1 MHRPRSASQR
11 GPFLWDPHRW
21 HLDRLTASFAQLTQQ
36 VRDIW
41 SAQNRTNRLLI
52 GGFALLLVLAGGF
65 FTATRLRGP
74 DYAVL
79 FSNLSPDDASSV
91 VSKLKD
97 DKTPYRLSDGGAT
110 ILVQQEQVYEE
121 RVALAGDGVVKG
133 GGSGWELFDKTNLGM
148 TDFQEKIDKQRA
160 TEGELQRTIAGLTPV
175 ASARVH
181 IATPESTLYSTT
193 QQPTTASV
201 AIKTK
206 PGMELSSSEVRGI
219 TQLISGAVDGLK
231 PENVTIVNQDGNVL
245 IPSTT
250 EGNGLTAEG
259 GSAASAL
266 KLTQDQLIAK
276 QHYEANLQENIQG
289 MLDAALGPHRSAV
302 RVATDM
308 NFDATQS
315 DTKTYSPQGTIR
327 SQQTEK
333 ESYAGQ
339 QPQRGA
345 AVGIPGTTTNT
356 VPTYQG
362 QQQQQT
368 TAGRYS
374 KSKNTV
380 NYEITEQV
388 SKHIDAPGKVTRTSV
403 AVLVNVPP
411 VATVPGANGTAVAA
425 TTYAVNPS
433 DVAKIRNVVAAA
445 AGIDPARG
453 DQLSVEAIPFAPLAE
468 TGRTTVAT
476 VLGIPVAALIAVLG
490 ILALGGIGYLALM
503 RRRSGSGGAFSPS
516 MELPSF
522 DSSLAEELPSFEEHP
537 MLEGSGGIAAPIRS
551 AADLTREQM
560 IEYVTTVAQEN
571 PDNIAKLVKLWLAE

>member
-1 MHRPRSASQR
+1 M
-11 GPFLWDPHRW
+11 
-21 HLDRLTASFAQLTQQ
+21 
-36 VRDIW
+36 RDLW
-41 SAQNRTNRLLI
+41 SAQNQTNRLLI
-52 GGFALLLVLAGGF
+52 GGFALIAVLAIGF
-65 FTATRLRGP
+65 FSAARFRGP

-79 FSNLSPDDASSV
+79 FSNLSADDASAV
-91 VSKLKD
+91 VTKLKD
-97 DKTPYRLSDGGAT
+97 DKIPYRLADGGAT
-110 ILVQQEQVYEE
+110 IQVPQDQVYEE
-121 RVALAGDGVVKG
+121 RVALAGDGTVKG

-148 TDFQEKIDKQRA
+148 TDFQEKIDKERA

-175 ASARVH
+175 ESARVH
-181 IATPESTLYSTT
+181 LATPDSTLYSTA

-206 PGMELSSSEVRGI
+206 PGAELSSSEVRGI
-219 TQLISGAVDGLK
+219 TQLVSGAVDGLK

-250 EGNGLTAEG
+250 DANGQADGAT
-259 GSAASAL
+259 SAL
-266 KLTQDQLIAK
+266 KMTQDQLLAK
-276 QHYEANLQENIQG
+276 QRYESNLQENIQG

-308 NFDATQS
+308 NFDAT
-315 DTKTYSPQGTIR
+315 DTETKSYAPQGTIR

-333 ESYAGQ
+333 EAYSGNVPGRALPAG
-339 QPQRGA
+339 
-345 AVGIPGTTTNT
+345 VPGTTTNT

-362 QQQQQT
+362 QQQQN
-368 TAGRYS
+368 ANGRLN
-374 KSKNTV
+374 KTKNTV
-380 NYEITEQV
+380 NYEITEQN

-411 VATVPGANGTAVAA
+411 VAATTAANGTATAPV
-425 TTYAVNPS
+425 YAVNPA

-445 AGIDPARG
+445 AGIDPNRG
-453 DQLSVEAIPFAPLAE
+453 DQISVEAIPFAPLPEASA
-468 TGRTTVAT
+468 TRVAT

-490 ILALGGIGYLALM
+490 ILALGGIGYAVYA
-503 RRRSGSGGAFSPS
+503 RRRGAAGGAFAPG
-516 MELPSF
+516 MDMPSF

-537 MLEGSGGIAAPIRS
+537 MLEGAGGLAAPIRS